1 MNVITIIQIIVSL
14 ILIGLILIQ
23 SRGGDAGGVFGG
35 GGGTSFYQKR
45 RGMEKMIFAATI
57 LLTVS
62 FAGLALLNLVLSVS

>member
-1 MNVITIIQIIVSL
+1 MNVITIVQIVVSL

-35 GGGTSFYQKR
+35 GSGTGFYQKR
-45 RGMEKMIFAATI
+45 RGMEKIIFAATI